1 VSADSAIDE
10 PSGGAPPATTE
21 RRAKVHHYFVTD
33 VARARLVS
41 DWANWRLWLTRIVT
55 NGLAVVVTVLVL
67 PGLRVDRWYLGIF
80 VLTGLVFGLLNAV
93 VKPIIQ
99 FFALRYLVV
108 SYGFVV
114 VLINAFLLAML
125 SWILGNELAW
135 RGVLPLLVGGLL
147 VGALGLVFE
156 TIAGATPPILDHRH
170 GNEEDS

>member
-1 VSADSAIDE
+1 MSAQTTPSE
-10 PSGGAPPATTE
+10 PPRGAATGIAE
-21 RRAKVHHYFVTD
+21 PQSKVHHYFVAD
-33 VARARLVS
+33 VARTRLLR
-41 DWANWRLWLTRIVT
+41 DWANWRLWLIRIIT

-80 VLTGLVFGLLNAV
+80 VLTGLVFGLLNAI

-114 VLINAFLLAML
+114 VLINALMLAML
-125 SWILGNELAW
+125 SWILGDELAW
-135 RGVLPLLVGGLL
+135 RGILPLLLGGLL

-156 TIAGATPPILDHRH
+156 TIAGASPPIFDHDH
-170 GNEEDS
+170 GNEGDS